1 MFKSNRGIT
10 LIALI
15 ITIIVLLIIASIGVA
30 FLTGENGILSR
41 AQSAKDEQAKAAAEE
56 QLKIELSNYLT
67 NNLGT
72 ADLSSIDGMTI
83 DGMTI
88 DGYQVGLTGIG
99 RIVSMTKDGQT
110 YNFLV
115 DDKYNVTGL
124 NGTTVTSNPG
134 VSIGANQKFVK
145 VYVKN
150 AIQGKMTLY
159 INPIS
164 DTTITNVKFYID
176 DNVVY
181 SGTDLTYTVQ
191 NLEIGKEYNIYS
203 VVEFTNDK
211 QITTTTISQYPAAD
225 IYVTTDGN
233 DTTGNGTTNNPYG
246 SLKKAVEVATDG
258 QKIYIAPG
266 RYTLQPMLES
276 GGFSASGIYDKNKQ
290 LEIFGQ
296 NDLTILAYDGGTS
309 TVRDGP
315 AITLSN
321 SNSIV
326 RNLTYEFKPNYS
338 SSYSKAIF
346 AWSFGKTKNVFF
358 RIKSNTASY
367 LYNNSGG
374 TGSLTQ
380 NCTFFHDY
388 GSVDG
393 NYSGTMEF
401 TNVATN
407 VLTQGANTNVIV
419 NAFGNSSMTTQEL
432 IGASKQ
438 TQTFIGNQVGV
449 FYGDNAWQ

>member
-1 MFKSNRGIT
+1 MIRNKKGVT

-15 ITIIVLLIIASIGVA
+15 VTIIILLIIAAVSIA
-30 FLTGENGILSR
+30 FLSGENGILNK
-41 AQSAKDEQAKAAAEE
+41 AQSAKEEQARAEAEE
-56 QLKIELSNYLT
+56 QLKLKLSDYLV
-67 NNLGT
+67 NNLGSS
-72 ADLSSIDGMTI
+72 DLTTI
-83 DGMTI
+83 DGISI

-99 RIVSMTKDGQT
+99 RIVAMTKDGQT

-115 DDKYNVTGL
+115 DDQYNVISL
-124 NGTTVTSNPG
+124 NGTTVTSNPQT
-134 VSIGANQKFVK
+134 SIGANQKYVK

-150 AIQGKMTLY
+150 AVQGKMTLY
-159 INPIS
+159 INPMG

-176 DNVVY
+176 NNVVY
-181 SGTDLTYTVQ
+181 SGTDLTYTAT
-191 NLEIGKEYNIYS
+191 NLQIGQTYNIYS
-203 VVEFTNDK
+203 VVEFANDQ
-211 QITTTTISQYPAAD
+211 QITTATISQYPAAD
-225 IYVTTDGN
+225 IYVSVDGN
-233 DTTGNGTTNNPYG
+233 DTTGNGTTASPYA
-246 SLKKAVEVATDG
+246 SLKKAIEVATAG

-296 NDLTILAYDGGTS
+296 NDLTILTYDGETS

-326 RNLTYEFKPNYS
+326 RNLTYEFKPRS
-338 SSYSKAIF
+338 SSNYSKAIF

-358 RIKSNTASY
+358 RITSNTASY

-393 NYSGTMEF
+393 NYSGTMAF

-407 VLTQGANTNVIV
+407 VLTQGTNANVIV
-419 NAFGNSSMTTQEL
+419 NAFGNSSMTTLDL
-432 IGASKQ
+432 ITASKIKQ
-438 TQTFIGNQVGV
+438 EFINSQVGV
-449 FYGDNAWQ
+449 FYGDNAWE